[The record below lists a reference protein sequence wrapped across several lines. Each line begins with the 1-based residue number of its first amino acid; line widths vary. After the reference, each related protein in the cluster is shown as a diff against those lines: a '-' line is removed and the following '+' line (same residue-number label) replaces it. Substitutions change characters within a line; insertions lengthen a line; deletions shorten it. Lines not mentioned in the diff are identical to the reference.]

1 MKLHRAALAALALV
15 SCAALAEES
24 VDRRNPASATGEVEV
39 ESIAGVVSI
48 SGWDRNE
55 VHVTG
60 TLGDGVER
68 LDFETQGNRTIVK
81 VVHKRRGHW
90 DGDDTELSVR
100 VPKGS
105 TLRAKTVSA
114 ELSVSNVAGQQQLQ
128 TVSGDIST
136 SIVKADADISTVSG
150 NISLRGENH
159 STVVSVTTVSGDARV
174 TRVSGDLRANSVSG
188 TLSVAMDQ
196 VKRAR
201 AQTTSGDLAL
211 AGTLEKDGR
220 IDAESISGEVQ
231 IDLRGKI
238 NAYFDVESFS
248 GDIENCFGPKPERV
262 DKYAPGTELHFK
274 EGDGS
279 GRVRLQTLSGTVSL
293 CNK

>member
-15 SCAALAEES
+15 SSAALAEES
-24 VDRRNPASATGEVEV
+24 VDRRNAASPTGEVEV
-39 ESIAGVVSI
+39 ECVSGVVSI

-55 VHVTG
+55 VHVAG

-81 VVHKRRGHW
+81 VVHKRRGSW
-90 DGDDTELSVR
+90 DDDTELSVR
-100 VPKGS
+100 IPKGS
-105 TLRAKTVSA
+105 SLQAKTVSA
-114 ELSVSNVAGQQQLQ
+114 ELSVNNVTGRQELQ
-128 TVSGDIST
+128 SVSGDIST
-136 SIVKADADISTVSG
+136 SIVRADADVSTVSG
-150 NISLRGENH
+150 AISLRGEDQPA
-159 STVVSVTTVSGDARV
+159 VVSVTTVSGDARV

-188 TLSVAMDQ
+188 SLSLVMNQ
-196 VKRAR
+196 VRRAR
-201 AQTTSGDLAL
+201 AQTTSGDLEL
-211 AGTLEKDGR
+211 SGTLEKDGR

-231 IDLRGKI
+231 VNLRGKVD
-238 NAYFDVESFS
+238 AYFDVESFS
-248 GDIENCFGPKPERV
+248 GDIDNCFGPEPQRV

-279 GRVRLQTLSGTVSL
+279 GRVRLQTLSGTITL

>member
-15 SCAALAEES
+15 SCAALAEDS
-24 VDRRNPASATGEVEV
+24 VDRKNPASATGEVEV
-39 ESIAGVVSI
+39 DSVAGVVSI

-81 VVHKRRGHW
+81 VVHKRRGRW
-90 DGDDTELSVR
+90 EDDTELSIR
-100 VPKGS
+100 IPKGS
-105 TLRAKTVSA
+105 RLHAKTVSA
-114 ELSVSNVAGQQQLQ
+114 ELSVTNVVGQQELQ

-136 SIVKADADISTVSG
+136 SIVKADADVSTVSG
-150 NISLRGENH
+150 NITLRGEGQ
-159 STVVSVTTVSGDARV
+159 STVVSVTTVSGDARI
-174 TRVSGDLRANSVSG
+174 TRVSGDVRANSVSG
-188 TLSVAMDQ
+188 TLSVSMDQ

-231 IDLRGKI
+231 VDLRGKI

-248 GDIENCFGPKPERV
+248 GDIENCFGPKPERA
-262 DKYAPGTELHFK
+262 DKYGPGTELHFK
-274 EGDGS
+274 EGDGG